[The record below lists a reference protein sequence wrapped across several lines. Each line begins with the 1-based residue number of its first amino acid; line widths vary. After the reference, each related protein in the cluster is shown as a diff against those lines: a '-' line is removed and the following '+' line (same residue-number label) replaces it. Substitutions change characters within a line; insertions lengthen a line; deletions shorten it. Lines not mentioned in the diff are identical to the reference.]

1 MKKNIAKLLNFLD
14 QLPIILT
21 VILAALAV
29 AVNQVFSLSIN
40 VQLSIILGVIALLG
54 TSELVAKYRET
65 RKISEDVH
73 RTRMLIEA
81 QMGGIVSAEAFFKD
95 GIPDFGNLLEQ
106 ATDISLMSATLMAFT
121 TNWKKALKSRLEE
134 GARVHMIILENST
147 SSLEIAS
154 FRTGDKDVDS
164 WKLHLATAAKNINQI
179 QKELSS
185 KGNLEVRTIK
195 YPPAYAIA
203 VFNLADGSQRLT
215 VELWPHQ
222 SHEIR
227 TNPFFVLSSDKDPKW
242 FQYFKDQFEV
252 TWKNADKWIG

>member
-29 AVNQVFSLSIN
+29 AINQVFKLSIN

-54 TSELVAKYRET
+54 TSELVTKYRET

-73 RTRMLIEA
+73 RTRTLIET
-81 QMGGIVSAEAFFKD
+81 QMGGIVSAETFFKD
-95 GIPDFGNLLEQ
+95 GTPDFGNLLEQ
-106 ATDISLMSATLMAFT
+106 AIDISLMSATLMAFT
-121 TNWKKALKSRLEE
+121 TNWKKTLKSRLEE
-134 GARVHMIILENST
+134 GARVRIIILENSEP
-147 SSLEIAS
+147 SLEVAS
-154 FRTGDKDVDS
+154 FRTGDRDVDS
-164 WKLHLATAAKNINQI
+164 WKLHLATTAKNINQI
-179 QKELSS
+179 QKELAS

-203 VFNLADGSQRLT
+203 LFILRDGNQKLT

-227 TNPFFVLSSDKDPKW
+227 TNPFFVLSSERDSKW
-242 FQYFKDQFEV
+242 FEYFKNQFEI
-252 TWKNADKWIG
+252 TGKNADKWTE